1 MKILFQVRSD
11 LFKKRGGDTVQIEN
25 TAKELRNL
33 GVSVDI
39 ESSNSINLSSYDIV
53 HIFQLDWVCE
63 PYLQAINVKKFNKP
77 LVLSPIHH
85 SNSEV
90 ENFEKYDRYD
100 FRRIVNILV
109 PSQEYR
115 EILKNFYRA
124 LVELNLS
131 KLAPTMLSLYDGFR
145 NEQKKVLDLSDV
157 VVVQTEE
164 EARNLREDY
173 KTDFKWKKI
182 VNGVGEVF
190 FLQNSEKFISE
201 ENYILTVGR
210 IEARKN
216 QLRIIEAVKKF
227 REEDKVDVKLVVIG
241 ERNSRNPEFLY
252 RFERKLKKYDWVLYF
267 PKVPYAKMPQ
277 VFRGA
282 KVCVSASWFE
292 TTGLTLLEAVIS
304 GCNVVS
310 PLGGTGKRV
319 REYLHEIPYY
329 CDIVDIS
336 SIKEAI
342 KKAYYAKRPEVA
354 LEYKENFTWASVA
367 KELVAVYNYLLKE
380 KL

>member
-11 LFKKRGGDTVQIEN
+11 LFKKRGGDTVQIEH
-25 TAKELRNL
+25 TAKELRTL

-39 ESSNSINLSSYDIV
+39 ESSNSIDLSTYDVV
-53 HIFQLDWVCE
+53 HIFQLDWICE
-63 PYLQAINVKKFNKP
+63 PYLQAVNAKKYNKP

-90 ENFEKYDRYD
+90 ENFEMYARYD
-100 FRRIVNILV
+100 FRRVVNLLI

-115 EILKNFYRA
+115 EVLKNFYRA
-124 LVELNLS
+124 FIEMNFS
-131 KLAPTMLSLYDGFR
+131 KVFPTFLSLFEGFR
-145 NEQKKVLDLSDV
+145 NEQKIVIGLADIV
-157 VVVQTEE
+157 IVQTEE

-182 VNGVGEVF
+182 VNGVAQVF
-190 FLQNSEKFISE
+190 FSQNDEKFINE

-216 QLRIIEAVKKF
+216 QLRIIEAVQQF
-227 REEDKVDVKLVVIG
+227 REEEKKDVKLVVIG
-241 ERNSRNPEFLY
+241 EKNSRNPEFSY
-252 RFERKLKKYDWVLYF
+252 RFEKKLKEYDWILYF
-267 PKVPYAKMPQ
+267 PKIVHEKMFS
-277 VFRGA
+277 VYSGA

-319 REYLHEIPYY
+319 KEYLSDIPFY
-329 CDIVDIS
+329 CDVVDVK

-342 KKAYYAKRPEVA
+342 RKAYYAKRPEGA
-354 LEYKENFTWASVA
+354 LAFKENFTWTVVA
-367 KELVAVYNYLLKE
+367 KELVEVYTYLLKE